1 MATINTDM
9 TVVIAFLE
17 SLFQSGVHNVC
28 ISPGS
33 RSTPITIAAARHGKI
48 RVWTLLDER
57 SAGFFA
63 LGMAR
68 ILHEPV
74 ALVCTSGT
82 ATGNYLPAV
91 MEAYK
96 THVPLLIITADR
108 PPELLGVGSNQ
119 TVEQTNLYGH
129 HVKHFITMPVPDGD
143 PTLINHATATAA
155 RITSIALTLS
165 QGPVH
170 VNWPL
175 REPLLPPTDI
185 DLSIHAPVMYRQ
197 VRTIANDQADF
208 FSQLFSTTV
217 KGLIVCGPLDDHEDA
232 ASIRALATKLG
243 YPLLADPL
251 SQQRSLGTESSLV
264 IDMYDLLLRGAFSTN
279 QEERER
285 LLSPLKPDLIIR
297 FSHTPT
303 SKALGQYMSSLSSV
317 RHIIIDPSD
326 QSWEDPYFLA
336 TDVVQADNQSFCDS
350 IGARLV
356 VRETTDWA
364 KRWQNVNATLVK
376 AQEQARQQTDG
387 LFEGS
392 IVEVLANTLVD
403 DSILFIGNSMPIRDI
418 DSFFVQTPR
427 KIMLLA
433 NRGVSGIDGVVSTAV
448 GVAAASPLQSVV
460 LLIGDLSFYHDLNGL
475 LATKLHNVSLTIVLI
490 NNDGGGIFSM
500 LPSASQKDVTPYFAT
515 PHGLDFAFVSQMY
528 GATWHDIVDL
538 SAFREALQ
546 EAMGMSGLHMLQLR
560 SDRELNARLH
570 EQIYQSCFAAIR
582 S

>member
-1 MATINTDM
+1 MASINTNM

-17 SLFQSGVHNVC
+17 SLYQSGVHHVC

-68 ILHEPV
+68 ILHEPIV
-74 ALVCTSGT
+74 LVCTSGT
-82 ATGNYLPAV
+82 ATANYLPAV

-96 THVPLLIITADR
+96 THVPLIIITADR

-119 TVEQTNLYGH
+119 TVMQTNLYTH
-129 HVKHFITMPVPDGD
+129 HVKFFVSMPVPDGD
-143 PTLINHATATAA
+143 PALIAHATATAA
-155 RITSIALTLS
+155 RITSIALTS
-165 QGPVH
+165 SEGPVH

-175 REPLLPPTDI
+175 REPLLPPKDV

-197 VRTIANDQADF
+197 ARTMALDLVDF

-217 KGLIVCGPLDDHEDA
+217 KGLIVCGPTDNQEDA
-232 ASIRALATKLG
+232 ASIRAFATKIG

-251 SQQRSLGTESSLV
+251 SQQRSFGQESSLV
-264 IDMYDLLLRGAFSTN
+264 IDMYDLLFRGAFLTN
-279 QEERER
+279 SDERER

-303 SKALGQYMSSLSSV
+303 SKALGQYLSSLSSV
-317 RHIIIDPSD
+317 RQIVIDPSD
-326 QSWEDPYFLA
+326 QTWEDPYFLA
-336 TDVVQADNQSFCDS
+336 TDVVQVDSQSFCDS
-350 IGARLV
+350 VGERLIA
-356 VRETTDWA
+356 RETTNWA
-364 KRWQNVNATLVK
+364 KRWQNVNATIVK
-376 AQEQARQQTDG
+376 AQQKARKQMDG

-392 IVEVLANTLVD
+392 IIEVLAETLVD
-403 DSILFIGNSMPIRDI
+403 NSILFVGNSMPIRDV

-427 KIMLLA
+427 KITLVA

-448 GVAAASPLQSVV
+448 GVAAVSPLQTVV
-460 LLIGDLSFYHDLNGL
+460 LLIGDVSFYHDLNGL
-475 LATKLHNVSLTIVLI
+475 LATKLYKVSLTIVLM

-500 LPSASQKDVTPYFAT
+500 LPPASQKDVSSYFST
-515 PHGLDFAFVSQMY
+515 PHGLDFSFISQMY
-528 GATWHDIVDL
+528 GATWHDIADL
-538 SAFREALQ
+538 SDFREALQ
-546 EAMGMSGLHMLQLR
+546 ETMGISGLHIVQLR
-560 SDRELNARLH
+560 SNREGNARMH
-570 EQIYQSCFAAIR
+570 EQIYQSCFEAF
-582 S
+582 